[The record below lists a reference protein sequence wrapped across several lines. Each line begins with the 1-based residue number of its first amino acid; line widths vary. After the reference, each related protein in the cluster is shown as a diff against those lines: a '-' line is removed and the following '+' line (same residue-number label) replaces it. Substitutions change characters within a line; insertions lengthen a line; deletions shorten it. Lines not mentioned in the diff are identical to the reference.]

1 MYSVNLNTIKIGICL
16 YTFYNKIFLNKKFI
30 SFLFSLDFFPIP
42 ILSLP
47 LSHPFLSLSYTHS
60 ILE

>member
-47 LSHPFLSLSYTHS
+47 LSHPF
-60 ILE
+60 